1 MTLIDNILSSNPCGF
16 LESGCM
22 DVGVSDHLLVHAV
35 KLGESCQGH
44 KFRNVQAY
52 RKCNIMWMHY
62 WRISKV
68 QNGKHYWNVDDM

>member
-35 KLGESCQGH
+35 KLGELCQGH

-52 RKCNIMWMHY
+52 RKCKWMH
-62 WRISKV
+62 
-68 QNGKHYWNVDDM
+68 